1 MVERPA
7 SHVGQP
13 GRKRLSAAM
22 ADPFVHASAVVDAGA
37 SIGTETKVWHFCH
50 IMSGAQVGTDCV
62 LGQNVMVGPGVRIG
76 NGVKVQNNVSLYT
89 GTTIED
95 DVFLG
100 PSCVLTNVVNP
111 RSHVSRKHESKSTL
125 LRRGATIGANATV
138 VCGTEIGRYAFVGAG
153 AVVTRDV
160 PAFAQVVGTPA
171 RIVAWRCQ
179 CGERLPLAVD
189 AVDSDAACEHCGASY
204 RWSDEETLA
213 WSNEEELRCP
223 P

>member
-76 NGVKVQNNVSLYT
+76 NGVKVQNNVSIYA
-89 GTTIED
+89 GVTIED
-95 DVFLG
+95 DVFCG
-100 PSCVLTNVVNP
+100 PSMVFTNVLTP
-111 RSHVSRKHESKSTL
+111 RAFVERKDEFRPTL
-125 LRRGATIGANATV
+125 VQKGATIGANATI
-138 VCGTEIGRYAFVGAG
+138 VCGNKIGRYAMIGAG
-153 AVVTRDV
+153 SVVTDDV
-160 PAFAQVVGTPA
+160 PEFSLIYGNPA
-171 RIVAWRCQ
+171 RVKGRVNEQGEIVDR
-179 CGERLPLAVD
+179 RKKRV
-189 AVDSDAACEHCGASY
+189 
-204 RWSDEETLA
+204 
-213 WSNEEELRCP
+213 
-223 P
+223 